1 MSLDSRDR
9 GSNQEKLEGFGITES
24 PQALSRT
31 TLSPADTD
39 AAWRA
44 HSWGQV

>member
-9 GSNQEKLEGFGITES
+9 DSNQEKLEGFGIAES
-24 PQALSRT
+24 PQVLSRT
-31 TLSPADTD
+31 TLSPADAD